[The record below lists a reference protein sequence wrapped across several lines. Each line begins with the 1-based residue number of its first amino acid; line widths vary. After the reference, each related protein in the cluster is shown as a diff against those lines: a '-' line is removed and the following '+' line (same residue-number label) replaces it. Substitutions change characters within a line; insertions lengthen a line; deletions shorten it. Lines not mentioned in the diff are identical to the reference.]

1 MLEIGEAVE
10 ATITAEVTT
19 ITITVEV
26 TAETK
31 VKVDSIG
38 EVVVVANTAVDTKTT
53 AKAVKQVMAVVEV
66 VAVTAGAGTII
77 RMMVVTTVSME
88 DSRVM
93 VTTSGAV
100 EAAEAMINNAGNE
113 PVVKEAKETGG
124 IKRIETS
131 LIVEKKIM
139 PLFNPVSTQTRT
151 NHWLPM
157 TPP

>member
-1 MLEIGEAVE
+1 M
-10 ATITAEVTT
+10 
-19 ITITVEV
+19 
-26 TAETK
+26 
-31 VKVDSIG
+31 
-38 EVVVVANTAVDTKTT
+38 VANTAVDTKTT
-53 AKAVKQVMAVVEV
+53 AKVVKQVRAVVEV

-77 RMMVVTTVSME
+77 RMMVVTTVSTE

-131 LIVEKKIM
+131 LIVEKNLCHYSI
-139 PLFNPVSTQTRT
+139 PS
-151 NHWLPM
+151 
-157 TPP
+157 PPRLEPIIGYQ

>member
-1 MLEIGEAVE
+1 
-10 ATITAEVTT
+10 
-19 ITITVEV
+19 
-26 TAETK
+26 
-31 VKVDSIG
+31 
-38 EVVVVANTAVDTKTT
+38 
-53 AKAVKQVMAVVEV
+53 MAVAEV
-66 VAVTAGAGTII
+66 VAVTAGADTII
-77 RMMVVTTVSME
+77 RTMVATTVSME

-93 VTTSGAV
+93 ATTSGAV

-131 LIVEKKIM
+131 LIVEKKFM

>member
-1 MLEIGEAVE
+1 MGKKLLVRAEVGEAVE

-31 VKVDSIG
+31 VRVDSIV

-53 AKAVKQVMAVVEV
+53 AEAVNTKTIAEAVKEVMAVVEV

-77 RMMVVTTVSME
+77 RMMVGTKIRMMVATTVSME
-88 DSRVM
+88 DLRVM
-93 VTTSGAV
+93 ATTSGAV

-113 PVVKEAKETGG
+113 PVVKEAEETGG
-124 IKRIETS
+124 IKRIEYKS
-131 LIVEKKIM
+131 
-139 PLFNPVSTQTRT
+139 PS
-151 NHWLPM
+151 
-157 TPP
+157 